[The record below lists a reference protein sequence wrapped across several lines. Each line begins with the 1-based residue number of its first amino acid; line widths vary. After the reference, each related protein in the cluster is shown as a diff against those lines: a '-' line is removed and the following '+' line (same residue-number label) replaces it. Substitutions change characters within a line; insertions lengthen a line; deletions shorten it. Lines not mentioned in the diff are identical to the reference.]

1 MNHDN
6 KNSGYIT
13 ASGNDLKIGEISASG
28 PTTAQKYFIYYFY
41 FFSTFY
47 WQVLKWRVYYY

>member
-28 PTTAQKYFIYYFY
+28 PTTAQKYFIYSIDYG
-41 FFSTFY
+41 
-47 WQVLKWRVYYY
+47 R